1 MKKRNMA
8 IEIKEY
14 VGHEFVSVNS
24 TTNIQNL
31 SEGHVETYIDDN
43 SLMVEIEAI
52 HSRVTRNNTY
62 YSPECLKESVPYW
75 TNPYERPVIMHHNE
89 RDGQIIGRVKAV
101 EYKEADTRSGTPALV
116 FTANVGDEDGK
127 KGIKNGTLS
136 TVSIGVIAHD
146 LRCSICGTNLAEEGM
161 CEHEKGEV
169 YDNKLCYWI
178 INKMEPKEVSYVI
191 VPSDIYAHNIR
202 VYDAVKKKKSEVK
215 ESVDNIFE
223 DLIKSTQQIVDSI
236 QESTTPETQEGT
248 QVDEEVKKGDET
260 KKPEDNKPTEPED
273 NKPAEDNEGEKTLE
287 SKEGEEGEKG
297 QSEEPKKG
305 EGEDNTENNSE
316 DDSKEGDKGEP
327 EQDNTEEKE
336 ALKAAQAKIAE
347 LEKEVKTLKAENEK
361 LSNKADN
368 EKKLKEAAESRL
380 IAYQAKEK
388 KSLAEQVNKLRTD
401 LNLPAEDEAILIES
415 SEDTLRNTIKQLNEF
430 TAVQKKIF
438 GMQTLT
444 SPAAVSESKDNTNKE
459 NKVND
464 VKESTEDSNNSLED
478 DYIELF
484 KNIF

>member
-24 TTNIQNL
+24 TTSITNL

-161 CEHEKGEV
+161 CEHEKGET
-169 YDNKLCYWI
+169 YEGKLCYWI

-191 VPSDIYAHNIR
+191 VPSDIYAHNVR

-236 QESTTPETQEGT
+236 QESTTTETQEGT
-248 QVDEEVKKGDET
+248 QVDEEVKKGDEIKPEEQPT
-260 KKPEDNKPTEPED
+260 TTEPKEEEKEEGEKAPESTEDEKESEVDESKKEEDNKEED
-273 NKPAEDNEGEKTLE
+273 KSE
-287 SKEGEEGEKG
+287 EGEEGQKEEEKT
-297 QSEEPKKG
+297 
-305 EGEDNTENNSE
+305 EDN
-316 DDSKEGDKGEP
+316 KELETAK
-327 EQDNTEEKE
+327 
-336 ALKAAQAKIAE
+336 AKIAE

-361 LSNKADN
+361 LSNRADN
-368 EKKLKEAAESRL
+368 EKKLKEAAESKL
-380 IAYQAKEK
+380 VAYQAKEK
-388 KSLAEQVNKLRTD
+388 KTLAEQVNKLRTD

-459 NKVND
+459 NNKVND
-464 VKESTEDSNNSLED
+464 VKESVEDSNNSLED